1 MIGHIISFFASGN
14 KVKMKWINDGDI
26 DGFINHVR
34 QTTGKKGSSPEPV
47 NPGVRSVVEEL
58 KELAS
63 LRDSRILTEEEFQK
77 EKEKI
82 SNH

>member
-1 MIGHIISFFASGN
+1 M
-14 KVKMKWINDGDI
+14 VLL
-26 DGFINHVR
+26 
-34 QTTGKKGSSPEPV
+34 TTLDKRWGMGKKGSSPEPV

-63 LRDSRILTEEEFQK
+63 LRDSGILREEEFQK